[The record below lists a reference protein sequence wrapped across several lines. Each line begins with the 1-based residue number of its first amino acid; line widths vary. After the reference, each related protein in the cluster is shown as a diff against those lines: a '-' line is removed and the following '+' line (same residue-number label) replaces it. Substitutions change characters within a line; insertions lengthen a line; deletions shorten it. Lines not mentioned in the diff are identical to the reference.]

1 MPRQKKPLISVS
13 PKAYPKLSKNQ
24 IILLVVVVLVAIL
37 FYFKSLFIAATVNG
51 TPISRLDVIQR
62 LEKATGKQTLDS
74 LITKELLLQEAS
86 KRKITISDQ
95 EINKEII
102 KIAANIKK
110 QGGTLEQALAAQG
123 MSQSDLRDQVKL
135 QKILEKMFADKLKV
149 TEKEIDQFIEA
160 NKNNIPQAAGQ
171 STIRESV
178 RQQLQQN
185 KLGPKVQ
192 ELIANL
198 KKAAQINYFVNY

>member
-1 MPRQKKPLISVS
+1 MPRQKTPPMSLST
-13 PKAYPKLSKNQ
+13 KAYPKLNKNQ
-24 IILLVVVVLVAIL
+24 IILLVAVVFLAIL

-51 TPISRLDVIQR
+51 TPISRLAVIQR

-74 LITKELLLQEAS
+74 LITKELLLQEAA
-86 KRKITISDQ
+86 KRKITISEQ
-95 EINKEII
+95 EIDKEIA
-102 KIAANIKK
+102 KIQTNIKK

-123 MSQSDLRDQVKL
+123 MSQADLREQVKL
-135 QKILEKMFADKLKV
+135 QKILEKMFADQLKV
-149 TEKEIDQFIEA
+149 TEKEIDQFIET
-160 NKNNIPQAAGQ
+160 NKNNIPQSADP

-198 KKAAQINYFVNY
+198 KKAAKIDYFVNY

>member
-1 MPRQKKPLISVS
+1 MPKQKNPQTSLS
-13 PKAYPKLSKNQ
+13 PKAYSKLNKNQ
-24 IILLVVVVLVAIL
+24 IILLVVVALLAIL

-51 TPISRLDVIQR
+51 TPITRLAVIQR
-62 LEKATGKQTLDS
+62 LEKTAGKQTLGS

-95 EINKEII
+95 EVNKEIS
-102 KIAANIKK
+102 KIQANIKK
-110 QGGTLEQALAAQG
+110 QGGTLEQALTAQG

-135 QKILEKMFADKLKV
+135 QKILEKMFADQLKV

-160 NKNNIPQAAGQ
+160 NKNNIPQATDPAV
-171 STIRESV
+171 IRESV
-178 RQQLQQN
+178 KQQLQQN

-192 ELIANL
+192 ELINNL
-198 KKAAQINYFVNY
+198 KKSAQINYFVNY